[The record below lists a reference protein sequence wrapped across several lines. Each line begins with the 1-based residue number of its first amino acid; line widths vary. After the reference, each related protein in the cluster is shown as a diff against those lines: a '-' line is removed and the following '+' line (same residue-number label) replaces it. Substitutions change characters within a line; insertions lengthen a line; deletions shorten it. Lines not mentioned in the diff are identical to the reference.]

1 MLNKAFFL
9 DRDGVINH
17 SVIINNKPSAPR
29 NIEEF
34 KIIDQV
40 EEALNIFKKKGF
52 LNIIVTNQPDV
63 ENESLKKEIVLE
75 MHNTIYKKLNIDDIF
90 TCYHNDLN
98 NCFCRKPKPG
108 MIHSAKDKWNIDL
121 SKSFLVGD
129 RWRDI
134 DLANNLNIKNFFID
148 YEYNEKR
155 PENFTYKIKNL
166 IDVVK
171 FL

>member
-1 MLNKAFFL
+1 
-9 DRDGVINH
+9 
-17 SVIINNKPSAPR
+17 
-29 NIEEF
+29 
-34 KIIDQV
+34 
-40 EEALNIFKKKGF
+40 
-52 LNIIVTNQPDV
+52 
-63 ENESLKKEIVLE
+63 
-75 MHNTIYKKLNIDDIF
+75 MHDIIYKKLNIDDIF

-121 SKSFLVGD
+121 RKSFLVGD

-148 YEYNEKR
+148 YEYNEKK

-166 IDVVK
+166 IDAVK

>member
-1 MLNKAFFL
+1 MSNKAFFL

-29 NIEEF
+29 NIEDF
-34 KIIDQV
+34 KIIDKV
-40 EEALNIFKKKGF
+40 EEALNFFKKKGF

-63 ENESLKKEIVLE
+63 ENELLKKETVLE
-75 MHNTIYKKLNIDDIF
+75 MHNIIYKKLKIDDIF

-108 MIHSAKDKWNIDL
+108 MIYSAKDKWNIDL

-148 YEYNEKR
+148 CEYNKKK

-166 IDVVK
+166 IDIVK

>member
-1 MLNKAFFL
+1 MSNKAFFL

-34 KIIDQV
+34 KIIDKV

-63 ENESLKKEIVLE
+63 ENELLKKELVLE
-75 MHNTIYKKLNIDDIF
+75 MHNIIYKKLNIDDIF
-90 TCYHNDLN
+90 VCCHNDLN